1 MKSAYWLMGI
11 GCLFSMSVFAQ
22 DAKIIDGRARMYDGK
37 IVPATIVNKNS
48 KEEIKLD
55 GRGYFMI
62 NTQVG
67 DTIQF
72 SNKRISTVDYVMT
85 EEDFKLGRINVVFT
99 KPGQTLEE
107 VVILHKNFDDDL
119 FEIGN
124 KKKLTP
130 AERRYKKNN
139 TVFASTANYGM
150 GISLDALAN
159 LVSGKKKKDKTA
171 ILYERLDIRIQEF
184 VEEYPKS
191 DLLTDMKIPK
201 DRIDAFLY
209 YVVAQPEYGKIK
221 IERTEE
227 YQLYL
232 AKQYADFVGFLGL

>member
-1 MKSAYWLMGI
+1 MKPAYWLMGV
-11 GCLFSMSVFAQ
+11 GCLFSLSAFAQ
-22 DAKIIDGRARMYDGK
+22 EVKLIDGRARMYDGK
-37 IVPATIVNKNS
+37 IVSATIVNKKSN
-48 KEEIKLD
+48 EVTKLD

-62 NTQVG
+62 NSQVG

-72 SNKRISTVDYVMT
+72 SNKKISPVDYVMT
-85 EEDFKLGRINVVFT
+85 QEDFDLGRITVVLT

-107 VVILHKNFDDDL
+107 VVILHKNFEDDL
-119 FEIGN
+119 FEPGYG
-124 KKKLTP
+124 KKLTP

-139 TVFASTANYGM
+139 TVFAATSNYGM
-150 GISLDALAN
+150 GISLDAIGN
-159 LVSGKKKKDKTA
+159 LISGRKKKDKAA

-184 VEEYPKS
+184 VEEYPKD
-191 DLLTDMKIPK
+191 DLIADMKIPTE
-201 DRIDAFLY
+201 RVDAFLY

-221 IERTEE
+221 VERTEE